1 MIKEEISLGNNFLFN
16 LFEIPESILIV
27 LLFNNISKR
36 DIGYCATRMP
46 FNEKI
51 SLYNKRSYHLM
62 QTTTAGNDNNEG
74 IDPTNHDRN
83 E

>member
-1 MIKEEISLGNNFLFN
+1 MMIKEEKSLGNNFLYN

-27 LLFNNISKR
+27 LLFNNISKC

-62 QTTTAGNDNNEG
+62 
-74 IDPTNHDRN
+74 
-83 E
+83 